1 MVSITAYD
9 HVVSQIYEAALVP
22 ANWDVALTSL
32 VNLFGPREWEVA
44 MLLWERLEPPTGRFI
59 GAAGLNPLARD
70 SYLAVF
76 AGRHE
81 WTIRSHGMK
90 VGSVAH
96 SDELI
101 ARERFLE
108 TPFYQHYVGPWGFEV
123 ALIGMLDRQNQ
134 DHLGIVCPGP
144 PDVDPG
150 ELRPAIVR
158 LTPHFQRAARISR
171 RIGEADLRL
180 ATAASLLDSSP
191 YCVLAIGED
200 LSVLLA
206 NLKAEEV
213 LSSNMGIA
221 RHQGRL
227 RLHNPKLMDVL
238 TKMARG
244 AAADRALSF
253 TLEGGT
259 GEHLMFTALAVDQQQ
274 SGQFANRAGGTAVMI
289 VGGQRIGVSE
299 TTVAALRQGFDLTA
313 AEARLAA
320 HMVEGSG
327 VEGYARARGVSL
339 NAGKYLLK
347 SIYAKTS
354 LSNQAALVAMLREAP
369 LGWGT
374 PLTPG

>member
-1 MVSITAYD
+1 MGSLAAYD
-9 HVVSQIYEAALVP
+9 HVVSEIYEAALVP

-32 VNLFGPREWEVA
+32 VNLFAPRGWEVA

-59 GAAGLNPLARD
+59 GSTGLTPLARD
-70 SYLAVF
+70 SYLVMF

-81 WTIRSHGMK
+81 WTIRSHAMR
-90 VGSVAH
+90 VGAVAH

-108 TPFYQHYVGPWGFEV
+108 TPFYQQYVGPWGFEV
-123 ALIGMLDRQNQ
+123 ALIGMLDRRGQ
-134 DHLGIVCPGP
+134 DHMGIACPGP
-144 PDVDPG
+144 PGVDSG
-150 ELRPAIVR
+150 ELRSALRR

-171 RIGEADLRL
+171 RIGEADMRL

-191 YCVLAIGED
+191 YCVLAIDED
-200 LSVLLA
+200 LTVLLA
-206 NLKAEEV
+206 NHKAEDL
-213 LSSNMGIA
+213 LSSALGIA

-227 RLHNPKLMDVL
+227 QLSDPNLMAAL
-238 TKMARG
+238 TEMARG
-244 AAADRALSF
+244 AAGEPAFAF
-253 TLEGGT
+253 TLASRT
-259 GEHLMFTALAVDQQQ
+259 GERLVMTALAVDQEQ
-274 SGQFANRAGGTAVMI
+274 SGQFANRASGASLMI
-289 VGGQRIGVSE
+289 IGGQHITPSE
-299 TTVAALRQGFDLTA
+299 ATIAALRQGFDLTA

-320 HMVEGSG
+320 HLVEGSG

-369 LGWGT
+369 LGWGA
-374 PLTPG
+374 PLSLA